1 MKKLILIISALL
13 MVAVITSCGNGNSV
27 NADVD
32 YDTTIFNVPM
42 REALKASQDFVKQSV
57 KASADRAAFVELSE
71 EDKWE
76 GFITNDWGDNWNV
89 PSNIYGT
96 NLDTADNTLVINDEE
111 LGTLQ
116 ELVFHTVNINGHD
129 CFTKAVFE
137 YKGFVYYV
145 RDFDTGNGS
154 YIVLCSEDD
163 LDHICFTQDGKT
175 NSKDF
180 SNFKIWV
187 WEEDGSG
194 NYYRSGNLG
203 YAYTLRNVKMLD
215 GSYATVTVSGFNYY
229 NYGMRV
235 WIQETDGKT
244 VKKPYPGDPN
254 APNPILQ
261 EEGYIELD
269 LSTIADQIKDCDS
282 AHIERSVKGSD
293 EWDTVMYY
301 CADNGKKLDTT
312 IKLTDYYTDKGI
324 EYSYRMNAWGW
335 GANVKNPIDL
345 GTFKAEKGLGD
356 LKYISGAATYDET
369 ENALVFTEIPS
380 FEPETNISR
389 WNPSFE
395 LRYCLDEEY
404 HNGWI
409 YFDIDDI
416 KDNKLPIKKAYEIE
430 KYLGKKMIPGKEWY
444 QLGISIGDGCSL
456 YWRAETDLIGKETSY
471 PTFTIPA
478 NQGDF
483 MHVPA
488 NDLSSCLVDTEYDFI
503 YEVVNDANNKNTFS
517 VKPFISDSKI
527 YEEEGFYESVLSVC
541 NGVEIK
547 PGENYQFKF
556 KISSLIE
563 KYGDDIE
570 IGCYFQMA
578 DKNENSGWMNP
589 LSDGNK
595 NRKHTVTLI
604 ETEDWWNGIN
614 SWSDL

>member
-13 MVAVITSCGNGNSV
+13 MITLITSCENANQIDNQGN
-27 NADVD
+27 AE
-32 YDTTIFNVPM
+32 YDTTVFNVPM
-42 REALKASQDFVKQSV
+42 REALKASQNFVKQSV
-57 KASADRAAFVELSE
+57 KASADRSAFVELE
-71 EDKWE
+71 EDDKWE
-76 GFITNDWGDNWNV
+76 GFINNGWGGNWNV

-96 NLDTADNTLVINDEE
+96 SLDTADNTLVINGEE
-111 LGTLQ
+111 LGKLQ
-116 ELVFHTVNINGHD
+116 NLVFHKENINGQD

-154 YIVLCSEDD
+154 YIVLSSEDD

-175 NSKDF
+175 NSPDF

-187 WEEDGSG
+187 WEKDIDG
-194 NYYRSGNLG
+194 NLFRSGNLG
-203 YAYTLRNVKMLD
+203 YAYTLRNVQMLD

-229 NYGMRV
+229 FYGMRV
-235 WIQETDGKT
+235 WIQETDGKV
-244 VKKPYPGDPN
+244 VKKDYPGDSNQPD
-254 APNPILQ
+254 PIFQ

-293 EWDTVMYY
+293 KWDTVMYY
-301 CADNGKKLDTT
+301 YANNGKKLDTT
-312 IKLTDYYTDKGI
+312 IKLTDYYTDEGI
-324 EYSYRMNAWGW
+324 EYSYRMNAW

-345 GTFKAEKGLGD
+345 GTYKAEKGLGD

-369 ENALVFTEIPS
+369 EHALVFTEIPS
-380 FEPETNISR
+380 FEPKTSISR

-395 LRYCLDEEY
+395 LRYCLEDG
-404 HNGWI
+404 NGSGWI

-430 KYLGKKMIPGKEWY
+430 KYLGKKMIPGEEWY
-444 QLGISIGDGCSL
+444 QIYENISENCTL
-456 YWRAETDLIGKETSY
+456 CWRAETNLIGKETSY
-471 PTFTIPA
+471 PSFTVPT
-478 NQGDF
+478 NQSDF

-488 NDLSSCLVDTEYDFI
+488 NDLDSCLVETGYDFI
-503 YEVVNDANNKNTFS
+503 YEVVNDANNKNTFT
-517 VKPFISDSKI
+517 VRPFISDSKI
-527 YEEEGFYESVLSVC
+527 YQEEGPYEAVLSIC
-541 NGVEIK
+541 EGVQIK
-547 PGENYQFKF
+547 PGNSYQFKF
-556 KISSLIE
+556 KISALKE
-563 KYGDDIE
+563 KYGDEID

-578 DKNENSGWMNP
+578 DYNESRGWMN
-589 LSDGNK
+589 SFYGVQ

-604 ETEDWWNGIN
+604 ETENWWDGEN